1 MHYKEESS
9 SSQRMLRARGWDL
22 EERQRAAPV
31 LAGHEANLYL
41 SRSEENGIC
50 RKQRRLQWSAASRQQ
65 IPAIALFLASA
76 ASLSIVLNTRDSFPL
91 CTQRRINA
99 PYFRGSGWK
108 QNRQLQPS
116 RVLRGAGAPGKD
128 PSSSVWGTE
137 GHGQEGLHV
146 AQSWDGRKPRAGPC
160 ACPPLKE
167 HDPLCSPRSE
177 LPPN

>member
-1 MHYKEESS
+1 
-9 SSQRMLRARGWDL
+9 MLRAYGWDL
-22 EERQRAAPV
+22 EERQRTTPV

-50 RKQRRLQWSAASRQQ
+50 RKQRWLQRSAPSRQQ
-65 IPAIALFLASA
+65 IPAIALFLVSA
-76 ASLSIVLNTRDSFPL
+76 ESLSIVLNTRDSFPL
-91 CTQRRINA
+91 CTGINA

-116 RVLRGAGAPGKD
+116 RVQRGAGAPSKD

-160 ACPPLKE
+160 ARPPLKE
-167 HDPLCSPRSE
+167 HSSLCSPRSE
-177 LPPN
+177 LPPHQTRADRSA